1 MAVTH
6 RLKNELIRTFII
18 GLAILLVGTIAVYFI
33 GYTYSQTS
41 SSFNP
46 KYSQVIQAYSMRY
59 FASAFASIA
68 SIIAYSVIFFT
79 INGRSETEW
88 PCIRVQGEK
97 YIENGWLLWCII
109 GTVITLL
116 VALIIH
122 FFAFEKQLVLVKP
135 LMWWVFLLQVIVSV
149 IVYFLPFTKPLKKA

>member
-109 GTVITLL
+109 GTVITLWL
-116 VALIIH
+116 LLLFISLPS
-122 FFAFEKQLVLVKP
+122 KSSL
-135 LMWWVFLLQVIVSV
+135 FLLNLLCGG
-149 IVYFLPFTKPLKKA
+149 YFSFK